1 MGIIFRIEF
10 YVVSSRKIII
20 FKVNLLFNPFE
31 NLRFNKK
38 KKDLSTI
45 ITVSEFQ
52 WLHTAFT
59 EVIHTVFNGFWNGKK
74 SKDLDRGLEF
84 CLWQLYDLGQV
95 FHS

>member
-52 WLHTAFT
+52 
-59 EVIHTVFNGFWNGKK
+59 
-74 SKDLDRGLEF
+74 
-84 CLWQLYDLGQV
+84 
-95 FHS
+95 